1 MKIHYTR
8 ELIDKCT
15 PIFKQGLKY
24 IFSHSKKNTALKK
37 HLLKTFQENLQ
48 KIPKWNSMI
57 VMKEFDRFK
66 INSNCS
72 WLDKLIKAAFL
83 AEFKIAS
90 SNSDM
95 KVDIPKSQDF
105 IHHCYIELAR
115 ELWKK
120 PQIMFDGFT
129 NEIRKSY
136 ESELDSIIETTI
148 IKVIKNLLPL
158 EKIVNNY
165 LKSVDEEEYN
175 SDDDEKKS
183 ISCEDSQMNS
193 DVDSSDYDD
202 SDDEAENKPKEM
214 THMFN
219 EDVNKVDDVMINKV
233 GGNDEND
240 SSQQTV
246 DDTVNIKNE
255 EITTTTETNDNE
267 NTIDIND
274 ISDDEKVLSNED
286 CLLLDGGADKLV
298 IESTTDDVIQ
308 NDTNNIDDTQVSIED
323 PLVPGNIET
332 PLPVIQDINEP
343 VENSKIVHIGGDVSD
358 DEEEVANVHVQVEP
372 TITPPI
378 QVELTTTP
386 TTTPTQ
392 VETVIAPPVQV
403 ESTTTPTQ
411 VKAITYNPDNEG
423 QIISTPI
430 IKEIPNTSNEE
441 KEDIYDTKS
450 AITIED
456 MDKKILKLGYGE
468 MEANNKKKIKN
479 ILGIDMN
486 YYDFIKKKNRLRKS
500 LLSKAT
506 A

>member
-1 MKIHYTR
+1 
-8 ELIDKCT
+8 
-15 PIFKQGLKY
+15 
-24 IFSHSKKNTALKK
+24 
-37 HLLKTFQENLQ
+37 
-48 KIPKWNSMI
+48 
-57 VMKEFDRFK
+57 
-66 INSNCS
+66 
-72 WLDKLIKAAFL
+72 
-83 AEFKIAS
+83 
-90 SNSDM
+90 M

-129 NEIRKSY
+129 NEIRKVY

-193 DVDSSDYDD
+193 DVDSSDYED
-202 SDDEAENKPKEM
+202 SDDEGDNKPEEM

-233 GGNDEND
+233 GGNDENN
-240 SSQQTV
+240 STQQV
-246 DDTVNIKNE
+246 DD
-255 EITTTTETNDNE
+255 TNDNE

-274 ISDDEKVLSNED
+274 ISDDEKVLSDED

-298 IESTTDDVIQ
+298 VESTTDDVIHT
-308 NDTNNIDDTQVSIED
+308 DDNNVNAEVSIED

-332 PLPVIQDINEP
+332 PLPVIQEIPEP
-343 VENSKIVHIGGDVSD
+343 NENSKIVNIGGDVSD
-358 DEEEVANVHVQVEP
+358 DEEEVAHEHVQDEP
-372 TITPPI
+372 VIT
-378 QVELTTTP
+378 
-386 TTTPTQ
+386 
-392 VETVIAPPVQV
+392 PPVQV
-403 ESTTTPTQ
+403 ESTITLPVQVESTNTPPVQVESTITSPVQVESTNTPPVQVESTITSPVQVESTNTPHVQVESTIASPVQ
-411 VKAITYNPDNEG
+411 VKSITYIPDNED

-430 IKEIPNTSNEE
+430 KKENPNTSIDE
-441 KEDIYDTKS
+441 KEATHNTES

-456 MDKKILKLGYGE
+456 MDKKIVKLGYDIE
-468 MEANNKKKIKN
+468 YNNKKKIKN

>member
-8 ELIDKCT
+8 ELIDKCI

-37 HLLKTFQENLQ
+37 HLLKTFQENLE

-72 WLDKLIKAAFL
+72 WLDKLIKASFL

-90 SNSDM
+90 NNSDM
-95 KVDIPKSQDF
+95 KVDVPKSQDF
-105 IHHCYIELAR
+105 IHLCYVELAR

-129 NEIRKSY
+129 NEMRKVY
-136 ESELDSIIETTI
+136 ETELDTIIELTL

-165 LKSVDEEEYN
+165 LKSIDEEEYN

-202 SDDEAENKPKEM
+202 SEDESDKPGEM
-214 THMFN
+214 THIFN
-219 EDVNKVDDVMINKV
+219 EDVNKVDDLMINKL
-233 GGNDEND
+233 GGNDENNL
-240 SSQQTV
+240 SRQV
-246 DDTVNIKNE
+246 NDTINIENE
-255 EITTTTETNDNE
+255 EITTTTEVNDNE
-267 NTIDIND
+267 NTIDINVV
-274 ISDDEKVLSNED
+274 SDDEKVLSDED
-286 CLLLDGGADKLV
+286 CLLLDDGADKRV
-298 IESTTDDVIQ
+298 VESTAVEVIQ
-308 NDTNNIDDTQVSIED
+308 NDTDIDVNTEVSIED

-343 VENSKIVHIGGDVSD
+343 IENSKIVHIGGNVSD
-358 DEEEVANVHVQVEP
+358 DEEEDKEEVVHISIQNEPTTTPVQVEP
-372 TITPPI
+372 T
-378 QVELTTTP
+378 TT
-386 TTTPTQ
+386 
-392 VETVIAPPVQV
+392 PVQV
-403 ESTTTPTQ
+403 ESTVTPVQ
-411 VKAITYNPDNEG
+411 VETITYNPDNEEK
-423 QIISTPI
+423 IIYTPI
-430 IKEIPNTSNEE
+430 NKETPNTSIGE
-441 KEDIYDTKS
+441 KDIYNREST
-450 AITIED
+450 ITIED
-456 MDKKILKLGYGE
+456 MDKKIVKLGYGE